1 MIQTTAGAANT
12 PKRHWEMMTLTKV
25 GHLGDIM
32 QGGGGTDGDG
42 GVQDRAQ
49 AGGGG

>member
-1 MIQTTAGAANT
+1 MIRTAVDADNT
-12 PKRHWEMMTLTKV
+12 PKRAWEMMTLIRV

-42 GVQDRAQ
+42 GVKDRAQ
-49 AGGGG
+49 SGG